1 MSPTLP
7 YQGHFVGT
15 RHFFAQ
21 RVYYE
26 DTDFS
31 GVVYHARYLHFLE
44 RARSDMLA
52 LAGIEQRAAHA
63 AGEGAYA
70 ITAMNIAF
78 KQAARF
84 DDALLVISTV
94 EKIRSAGIYILQTI
108 QRDGEILL
116 TADVSTAFVSLTGRA
131 RRQPKAW
138 IAAYQAILNGGNQTI
153 QHRKVTI

>member
-1 MSPTLP
+1 MTAILPYPLP
-7 YQGHFVGT
+7 YQGQFASNEDGT
-15 RHFFAQ
+15 RHLFAL

-52 LAGIEQRAAHA
+52 LAGIGQRAAHE

-70 ITAMNIAF
+70 ITAMNIQF

-84 DDALLVISTV
+84 DDALLVVSTV
-94 EKIRSAGIYILQTI
+94 EKVRAAGVEIHQCIR
-108 QRDGEILL
+108 RDDVILL
-116 TADVSTAFVSLTGRA
+116 TAQVHAAFVSPSGRA
-131 RRQPKAW
+131 RRQPQNW
-138 IAAYQAILNGGNQTI
+138 VAAYQAIINGGEN
-153 QHRKVTI
+153 